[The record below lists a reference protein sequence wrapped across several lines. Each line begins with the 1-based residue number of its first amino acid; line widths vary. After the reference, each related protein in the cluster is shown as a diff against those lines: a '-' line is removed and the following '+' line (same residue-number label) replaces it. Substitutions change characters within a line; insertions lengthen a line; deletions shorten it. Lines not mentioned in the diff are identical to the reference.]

1 MRAFFI
7 ILLLTLVYLMS
18 RLPVSM
24 IGNLDALQ
32 DAQAL
37 TALGFIVLAG
47 HLIGKM
53 LVRFRLPQVT
63 GYMLTGLIAGPYIS
77 GIISQHM
84 MERLHIVDEIALVL
98 IALSVGGKLKLG
110 DLKPRFKTIFSV
122 LCAQILIILVF
133 TLVVFIVA
141 AGWLFDTEKY
151 SILQLIAVALTLG
164 VMTSANSPSVAVA
177 VITELRAKGRL
188 TDLVMSVTVVKDV
201 VVIVLFTFAI
211 AFASRVFGGSLSD
224 VRETHQPLV
233 IMIGMSLVFGII
245 GGKLLHYYLKYL
257 KKHFEVFLILL
268 TILVINLV
276 DFNALELLLTALTMG
291 FVVENFSGRGEM
303 LIKGLERISPPIY
316 VIFFAMAGA
325 SIDIP
330 MMGKIGIIALLWTG
344 FRASCLWLGTWA
356 GLKLGKSTA
365 EERKLAWLGYL
376 PQAGVELVMASIVAT
391 SFPGWGE
398 QMRTLVLAV
407 VAINLVA
414 GPVGFR
420 FALVKSGE
428 GKG

>member
-1 MRAFFI
+1 MRGFFI
-7 ILLLTLVYLMS
+7 ILLLTFAYLMS

-24 IGNLDALQ
+24 IGDIDALH

-37 TALGFIVLAG
+37 TALGFVVLAG
-47 HLIGKM
+47 HLIGK
-53 LVRFRLPQVT
+53 LLGRLKLPQVT
-63 GYMLTGLIAGPYIS
+63 GYMLTGLIAGPYIF
-77 GIISQHM
+77 GIISENM
-84 MERLHIVDEIALVL
+84 MERLHIIDKIALVL
-98 IALSVGGKLKLG
+98 IALSAGGKLQLSE
-110 DLKPRFKTIFSV
+110 LKPRIKTIFSV
-122 LCAQILIILVF
+122 LCAQTLTILVL
-133 TLVVFIVA
+133 TVVVFLSI
-141 AGWLFDTEKY
+141 AGWLLESDKF
-151 SILQLIAVALTLG
+151 SILQIVAVALTLG

-177 VITELRAKGRL
+177 VVTELRAKGRL

-201 VVIVLFTFAI
+201 VVIVLFTFAM
-211 AFASRVFGGSLSD
+211 AFASKVFGGNLSD
-224 VRETHQPLV
+224 VRETHQPL
-233 IMIGMSLVFGII
+233 ILMIGMSLLFGII

-276 DFNALELLLTALTMG
+276 DFIALELLLTALTMG
-291 FVVENFSGRGEM
+291 FVVENFSNRGEM

-325 SIDIP
+325 SIDLS
-330 MMGKIGIIALLWTG
+330 MMGKIGMIALIWTG
-344 FRASCLWLGTWA
+344 FRSFSLWFGTWLG
-356 GLKLGKSTA
+356 LKISQGSK

-376 PQAGVELVMASIVAT
+376 PQAGVALGMASIVAT

-398 QMRTLVLAV
+398 QIRTLILAV
-407 VAINLVA
+407 VAINQVA

-420 FALVKSGE
+420 FALVRSGE